1 MKKVL
6 ISAFVIVFLLGISLA
21 LADDKCPAAK
31 SSAGCCAKGKTQT
44 AACMSQKS
52 ETKVE
57 DPHAGCPMKQV
68 EQTATSAAAAPEAKI
83 EAAQAAPAPAVTD
96 EAKAAV
102 EADAKVAGE
111 MKVAEGSGPDVT
123 GKNQLHAFHENLH
136 PMHMALKESK
146 YAEIREMYP
155 KLKESSKGIAEYKC
169 PIWDKCSDEC
179 KKDFETKKAGLLTAV
194 DNLGEAC
201 KGEDNAKI
209 DASFNVMHDAYI
221 QFASKC
227 APAEKPKA
235 EEAKAKDIKVE
246 ETK

>member
-6 ISAFVIVFLLGISLA
+6 IGAFVIVFVLGISLC
-21 LADDKCPAAK
+21 LAEDNSPAAK
-31 SSAGCCAKGKTQT
+31 SGAGCCAKAKTQT
-44 AACMSQKS
+44 AASMSQKS

-68 EQTATSAAAAPEAKI
+68 EQTATTAAAAPEAKI
-83 EAAQAAPAPAVTD
+83 EATQAAPAPAATT

-102 EADAKVAGE
+102 KADAKVAGE
-111 MKVAEGSGPDVT
+111 MKVAESGCPDVT
-123 GKNQLHAFHENLH
+123 GKDQVQAFHENMH
-136 PMHMALKESK
+136 PMHVALEESK

-155 KLKESSKGIAEYKC
+155 RLKESSKGIADYKC
-169 PIWDKCSDEC
+169 PAWDKCSDEC

-201 KGEDNAKI
+201 KGEDNAGI
-209 DASFNVMHDAYI
+209 DATFGVMHDAYM

-227 APAEKPKA
+227 AHAEKPKA
-235 EEAKAKDIKVE
+235 EDAKTEEIKVE